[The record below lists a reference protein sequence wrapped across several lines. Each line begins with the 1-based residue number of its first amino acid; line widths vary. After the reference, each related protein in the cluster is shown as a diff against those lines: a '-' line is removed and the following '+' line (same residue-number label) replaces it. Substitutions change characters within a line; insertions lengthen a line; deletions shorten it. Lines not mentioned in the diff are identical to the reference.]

1 MIIGLWTRIEVFQI
15 FAKRFTKFTV
25 LKEKPSKGYMW
36 SGERLTTIHVAT
48 RPENVWPEVWT
59 KIGKAAQMIEK
70 QEWAIGRPKLDNPR
84 RLRGMPFIDPKDGE
98 YREII
103 KKRQE
108 KVGSS
113 NGCGNA
119 VRESNKET
127 LPKISKIKHACIV
140 EAHESTR
147 QRLESSLPQDHQD
160 HIAGKRIQFNDS
172 LQLGSQV
179 YFDASSDENSEA
191 KAAVDKEWKK
201 LETSPA
207 WQLDKVRSK
216 KEERDKKQVHFATFD
231 GHLSSQ
237 KCGVT
242 TKISEEKKVE
252 SYSEVTL

>member
-103 KKRQE
+103 KKTPGESWKFQWMRQCRAR
-108 KVGSS
+108 KQQRNTSQ
-113 NGCGNA
+113 NFK
-119 VRESNKET
+119 NK
-127 LPKISKIKHACIV
+127 ACMYRGG
-140 EAHESTR
+140 A
-147 QRLESSLPQDHQD
+147 
-160 HIAGKRIQFNDS
+160 
-172 LQLGSQV
+172 
-179 YFDASSDENSEA
+179 
-191 KAAVDKEWKK
+191 
-201 LETSPA
+201 
-207 WQLDKVRSK
+207 
-216 KEERDKKQVHFATFD
+216 
-231 GHLSSQ
+231 
-237 KCGVT
+237 
-242 TKISEEKKVE
+242 
-252 SYSEVTL
+252 